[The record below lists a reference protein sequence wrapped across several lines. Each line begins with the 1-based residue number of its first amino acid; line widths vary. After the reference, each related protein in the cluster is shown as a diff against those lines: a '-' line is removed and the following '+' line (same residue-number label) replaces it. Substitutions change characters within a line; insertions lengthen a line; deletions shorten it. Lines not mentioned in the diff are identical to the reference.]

1 MVREKNLI
9 EAFQTLVVGG
19 GMITADVLLPCLYH
33 LQRHHA
39 IGEITVCSLSTGP
52 LRALAGNREIRE
64 AFPDRSFIAQ
74 PPLAQPPESTHP
86 DLFDRLISKMAA
98 RQLVVVAVPD
108 QMHYPI
114 VMRALKGD
122 QHVLCVK
129 PLVLTHAHAIE
140 IQREARDRGLF
151 VGVEYHK
158 RFDRRALMARRDYR
172 AGRFGQFVFGEARLI
187 EPYSYRMSNFQNWF
201 TTDMTD
207 PFTYVGCHYVDLVF
221 FITGLR
227 PTEVSLAGVRGK
239 FPNGNEGFLWSHG
252 RVRWENGALLSV
264 ANGLGYP
271 DLAAGS
277 NDQGMVLYCEGEGK
291 SGMIRHD
298 DHNRGV
304 SHAYLEGIGP
314 GGSHF
319 NYASPDF
326 FRLVPWDGEG
336 LRPVGYGFD
345 SIEAIVETARRVE
358 NAAEGCSAAEGLVAR
373 QRILQDVDSKGLIAT
388 PANSSINELVV
399 EAARMSILK
408 DGLPVSI
415 TYESES
421 ACVQPRSARATPPG
435 NFPTQGREQK

>member
-1 MVREKNLI
+1 MTEG
-9 EAFQTLVVGG
+9 FQTLVVGG
-19 GMITADVLLPCLYH
+19 GMITADLLLPCLYH
-33 LQRHHA
+33 LQRLHR
-39 IGEITVCSLSTGP
+39 IGEITVCSLATGP
-52 LRALAGNREIRE
+52 LRALADNREIQE
-64 AFPDRSFIAQ
+64 AFPDSSFIAQ
-74 PPLAQPPESTHP
+74 PPLSEPPEATHP
-86 DLFDRLISKMAA
+86 DLFDRLISKMEP
-98 RQLVVVAVPD
+98 RQLVVIAVPD
-108 QMHYPI
+108 QMHYPV
-114 VMRALKGD
+114 VMRALRGD

-129 PLVLTHAHAIE
+129 PLVLTHAQAIE
-140 IQREARDRGLF
+140 IREEARDRGLF

-158 RFDRRALMARRDYR
+158 RFDRRALVARRDYR
-172 AGRFGQFVFGEARLI
+172 AGRFGVFVFGEARLI
-187 EPYSYRMSNFQNWF
+187 EPYFYRKSNFQNWF

-207 PFTYVGCHYVDLVF
+207 PFTYIGCHYVDLVY

-227 PTEVSLAGVRGK
+227 PTEVSLAGVRGR

-277 NDQGMVLYCEGEGK
+277 NDQGLVLYCEGEGK

-298 DHNRGV
+298 DHDRGV
-304 SHAYLEGIGP
+304 SYAYLEGIGP

-326 FRLVPWDGEG
+326 FRLVPWDGKG

-358 NAAEGCSAAEGLVAR
+358 AAASGRSAAEGLEAR
-373 QRILQDVDSKGLIAT
+373 RRVLQEVDSAGLIAT

-399 EAARMSILK
+399 EAARMSILNE
-408 DGLPVSI
+408 GLPVRI
-415 TYESES
+415 AYDGVS
-421 ACVQPRSARATPPG
+421 ARVQPRAEPGTP
-435 NFPTQGREQK
+435 